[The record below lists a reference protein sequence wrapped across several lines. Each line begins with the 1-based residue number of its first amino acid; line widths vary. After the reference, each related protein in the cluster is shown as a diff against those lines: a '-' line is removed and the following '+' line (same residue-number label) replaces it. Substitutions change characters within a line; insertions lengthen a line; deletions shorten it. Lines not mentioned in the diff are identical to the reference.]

1 MGLQLILDEPQVGGG
16 VSSSLLILVLLVLIL
31 CVLSFSVPPVQTNTV
46 DRTHYYKTQYISL
59 DGSKGNPG

>member
-1 MGLQLILDEPQVGGG
+1 MGLKLIIDEPQVGG
-16 VSSSLLILVLLVLIL
+16 VDSKLLFLTLLVLIL

-59 DGSKGNPG
+59 DGSKDDSR

>member
-1 MGLQLILDEPQVGGG
+1 MAVTITIGEPQVGG
-16 VSSSLLILVLLVLIL
+16 VDSKLLFLTLAVLIL

-59 DGSKGNPG
+59 DGSKTNSS

>member
-1 MGLQLILDEPQVGGG
+1 MSITVTIGEPQVGG
-16 VSSSLLILVLLVLIL
+16 VDSKLLFLTLAVLIL

-59 DGSKGNPG
+59 DGSKGNSS

>member
-1 MGLQLILDEPQVGGG
+1 MKFQLLLDDSPAGG
-16 VSSSLLILVLLVLIL
+16 VDSKLLFLTLAVLIL

-59 DGSKGNPG
+59 DGSKGNPS

>member
-1 MGLQLILDEPQVGGG
+1 MGFKLIIDEPQPVG
-16 VSSSLLILVLLVLIL
+16 VDSKLLFLTLLVLIL

-59 DGSKGNPG
+59 DGSKGNSS

>member
-1 MGLQLILDEPQVGGG
+1 MSITISIGEPQVGG
-16 VSSSLLILVLLVLIL
+16 VDSKLLFLTLAVLIL

-59 DGSKGNPG
+59 DGSKGNSS